1 MYFYLFLHFFLDLLY
16 QDIFLRCIIFVQW
29 PVQRRAYAHM
39 QHATA
44 QQQYRAVETEVFDQK
59 LDQKREHEATRGSA
73 RHADPVRQCTMLVE
87 VLRHQDYTRRR
98 RQTAADTYK
107 GIFSSIITR

>member
-1 MYFYLFLHFFLDLLY
+1 
-16 QDIFLRCIIFVQW
+16 
-29 PVQRRAYAHM
+29 M

-44 QQQYRAVETEVFDQK
+44 QQQYRAMETEILDQK

-73 RHADPVRQCTMLVE
+73 GNANPVCQCTMLIE

-98 RQTAADTYK
+98 RQAAADTYK
-107 GIFSSIITR
+107 DIFFLDNVR